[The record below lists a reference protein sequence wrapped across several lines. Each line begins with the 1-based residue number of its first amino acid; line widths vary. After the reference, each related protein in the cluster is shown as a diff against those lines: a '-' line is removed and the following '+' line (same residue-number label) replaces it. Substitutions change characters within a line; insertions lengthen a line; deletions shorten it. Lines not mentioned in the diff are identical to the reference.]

1 MTNIGYLMQRANLLE
16 KTLRLGK
23 IEKEKEA
30 AEDEM
35 VR

>member
-1 MTNIGYLMQRANLLE
+1 MTNIGHLMQRTNSLE
-16 KTLRLGK
+16 KTLGK
-23 IEKEKEA
+23 IEREKEA